1 MKTAVFFRTDYVNL
15 MSIPNMDSRNQIG
28 LMVQKFDINL
38 RDAVTY
44 QLPLVWSYGMDGWL
58 QT

>member
-44 QLPLVWSYGMDGWL
+44 RLPLVWSDGMDGWL